1 VDYLVGLVLLV
12 AGLYVKSAPIAETG
26 APSQAREG
34 RVKEAQ
40 SA

>member
-1 VDYLVGLVLLV
+1 VVVDYFVGLVLVV
-12 AGLYVKSAPIAETG
+12 AGLYVKSAPTG
-26 APSQAREG
+26 APHQAREG